1 MEYLYYHLKMT
12 IKNKKDYANKV
23 LQLDP
28 LSERLHASG
37 FTGGASK
44 SLLKRFKPE
53 TKSAYKENKKFKV
66 KEPTVIS
73 TKGQKV
79 LRQQSLANKLI
90 DKLSLKLKKDTQ
102 KSIDKNFEKTGTKI
116 NIDQISIPITNKT
129 FQTMKQVDFAKSKII
144 APYKRKN

>member
-1 MEYLYYHLKMT
+1 MAK
-12 IKNKKDYANKV
+12 KNKDYANKV
-23 LQLDP
+23 LTLDP
-28 LSERLHASG
+28 LSERLHATG

-44 SLLKRFKPE
+44 SLLKRFKKE

-79 LRQQSLANKLI
+79 LRQQSLANKLL
-90 DKLSLKLKKDTQ
+90 DKLSLRLKKDTQ
-102 KSIDKNFEKTGTKI
+102 KSIDKNFEKTGNKI
-116 NIDQISIPITNKT
+116 SMEQISIPVTNKT
-129 FQTMKQVDFAKSKII
+129 FQAMKQVDFAKSKII

>member
-1 MEYLYYHLKMT
+1 MEYLYYQLKMT

-23 LQLDP
+23 LQMDP

-44 SLLKRFKPE
+44 SLLKRFKKE
-53 TKSAYKENKKFKV
+53 TKSAYKENKKFRV

-90 DKLSLKLKKDTQ
+90 DKLSLRLKKDTQ

-116 NIDQISIPITNKT
+116 NIDQISIPVTNKT
-129 FQTMKQVDFAKSKII
+129 FQAMKQVDFAKSKLI